1 MARVG
6 PPGVEPVRRPRWR
19 LLTRI
24 AIGLLVAVLV
34 YGGVTFGQVYRASRH
49 DGARSAEAIVVL
61 GAAQYDGRPSPVFR
75 DRLDHALS
83 LYEARYAVRIVVT
96 GGRQQGDRFTEAE
109 AGYQYLR
116 DQGVP
121 EDALLREVAGSNT
134 YESLEEAAGFLIEQ
148 GLTTVVLV
156 TDGYHA
162 YRVRAIA
169 EELGLDA
176 TASPAPDRLSRTSE
190 LRLLLRETAAVSVG
204 RIIGWNRLFRIDD
217 AVND

>member
-1 MARVG
+1 MTRIFNDAAEHVPVTVLQVEDCQVVG
-6 PPGVEPVRRPRWR
+6 VRTMEKDGYTAVQLGAGKVKVKNVTKPQRGRFAKAKVEPKRHLAEFR
-19 LLTRI
+19 
-24 AIGLLVAVLV
+24 VA
-34 YGGVTFGQVYRASRH
+34 
-49 DGARSAEAIVVL
+49 
-61 GAAQYDGRPSPVFR
+61 
-75 DRLDHALS
+75 
-83 LYEARYAVRIVVT
+83 
-96 GGRQQGDRFTEAE
+96 
-109 AGYQYLR
+109 
-116 DQGVP
+116 

-134 YESLEEAAGFLIEQ
+134 YESLEEAAEFLIEQ

-176 TASPAPDRLSRTSE
+176 TVSPAPDRLSRTGE

-204 RIIGWNRLFRIDD
+204 RLIGWNRLFRIDS

>member
-1 MARVG
+1 VSRVG
-6 PPGVEPVRRPRWR
+6 PPGGSPARRPRWR
-19 LLTRI
+19 LLARI
-24 AIGLLVAVLV
+24 ALGIGLVSAVYLA
-34 YGGVTFGQVYRASRH
+34 VTFGQVYRASRN
-49 DGARSAEAIVVL
+49 DGARSARAIVVL

-75 DRLDHALS
+75 YRLDHALG
-83 LYEARYAVRIVVT
+83 LYEARYAARIVVT
-96 GGRQQGDRFTEAE
+96 GGRQEGDRFTEAE
-109 AGYQYLR
+109 AGYRYLR

-121 EDALLREVAGSNT
+121 EEVLLREVAGSNT

-148 GLTTVVLV
+148 GLTDVVLV

-176 TASPAPDRLSRTSE
+176 TVSPAPDRLSRSSE

-204 RIIGWNRLFRIDD
+204 RLIGWNRLFRIDS

>member
-1 MARVG
+1 MA
-6 PPGVEPVRRPRWR
+6 PPRRPRRR
-19 LLTRI
+19 LLGRV
-24 AIGLLVAVLV
+24 AIGLLVAIVV
-34 YGGVTFGQVYRASRH
+34 YVGVTFGQVYRASRH

-75 DRLDHALS
+75 DRLDHALA

-96 GGRQQGDRFTEAE
+96 GGRQEGDRFTEAE
-109 AGYQYLR
+109 AGYRYLG
-116 DQGVP
+116 DHGVP
-121 EDALLREVAGSNT
+121 EDALLREVAGTNT
-134 YESLEEAAGFLIEQ
+134 YESLEEAADFLIEQ

-176 TASPAPDRLSRTSE
+176 TASPARDRLSRMSE
-190 LRLLLRETAAVSVG
+190 LRLLMRETAAVSVG
-204 RIIGWNRLFRIDD
+204 RIIGWNRLFRIDH

>member
-1 MARVG
+1 MR
-6 PPGVEPVRRPRWR
+6 PPRRR
-19 LLTRI
+19 LITRI
-24 AIGLLVAVLV
+24 ALVLALLAVVYVA
-34 YGGVTFGQVYRASRH
+34 VTFGQVYRASRH

-75 DRLDHALS
+75 DRLDHALA

-96 GGRQQGDRFTEAE
+96 GGRQEGDRFTEAE
-109 AGYQYLR
+109 AGYRYLR
-116 DQGVP
+116 DQGVA

-134 YESLEEAAGFLIEQ
+134 YESLEEAAEFLIEQ

-176 TASPAPDRLSRTSE
+176 TVSPAPDRLSRTGE

-204 RIIGWNRLFRIDD
+204 RLIGWNRLFRIDS